1 MATKVDVEVNAGLAT
16 PPFSMLVYGPSKVGK
31 STVMLTGPLPMLFL
45 DVEGQTRFLPWNGRK
60 VDYDMKSEPPA
71 YDPANPA
78 WDYVRVRINTF
89 DDMKVAYAWL
99 ASGNHPFKSVIIDS
113 ISELQQKYV
122 DKIAGTNQ
130 METQNWGE
138 LLRGLA
144 QLMRQFR
151 DLLEHPTNPLSFIGI
166 TSMMISKNGKLGPY
180 LQGAMQNIAPYLLD
194 VVGYFAPFSEMM
206 TGLNTR
212 RMIFDPSPFFEAGS
226 RVPGIQGFADNP
238 HIATLV
244 AQVAAERAAAIAA
257 AQAVATAG

>member
-1 MATKVDVEVNAGLAT
+1 MSMTEDEQAALDARNVT
-16 PPFSMLVYGPSKVGK
+16 PPFSLLVYGPSKVGK
-31 STVMLTGPLPMLFL
+31 STVMLTGPLPMLYL

-60 VDYDMKSEPPA
+60 VDYDMISAPPE
-71 YDPANPA
+71 YDGT

-89 DDMKVAYAWL
+89 DQMKTAYAWL

-122 DKIAGTNQ
+122 DKIAGTSQ

-151 DLLEHPTNPLSFIGI
+151 DLLEHPTNPMQFIGI
-166 TSMMISKNGKLGPY
+166 TSMMVSKNGKLGPY

-194 VVGYFAPFSEMM
+194 VVGYFAPYSEMA

-212 RMIFDPSPFFEAGS
+212 RMTFDPSPFFEAGS

-238 HIATLV
+238 NIAHLA

-257 AQAVATAG
+257 AQAAATAS